1 MSTPA
6 TPARSTPDGSRRR
19 FLLLALATLVV
30 IAAIG
35 YGIYYFL
42 HGRWFE
48 STEDAYANGNI
59 VEITP
64 QVAGT
69 IVEIGAADNMLVGAG
84 QPIVKLDPNDSAV
97 ALQQAEAALAR
108 TVRQVRGL
116 YANVEGQSAD
126 LAAKEVALVKA
137 RADLERRRGLDVTGA
152 VAKEEMVHLQ
162 TAVEAAQRAVD
173 ISREQLTTTSALI
186 DDTSIATHPEVKAAA
201 AAVRKA
207 YLDYTRSTMRAPL
220 AGYVTQRSAQV
231 GQRVSPGMPL
241 MALVPLDQ
249 LWVDANFKETQ
260 LQHMRIGQP
269 VEVRSDLYGGDVV
282 YHGRVESFGIGTGSA
297 MSLLPAQNATGNWIK
312 IVQRIPV
319 RIALD
324 PKELR
329 AHPLRV
335 GLSMHVAVN
344 MHDRSGPTLA
354 QSPAGKPIYSTDIY
368 TQQIAEADARIST
381 IIRGNLGAA
390 AKQGRS
396 RHS

>member
-1 MSTPA
+1 MSTTTDTSIPN
-6 TPARSTPDGSRRR
+6 GRRR
-19 FLLLALATLVV
+19 FLLLALAVLVV
-30 IAAIG
+30 VAAIG
-35 YGIYYFL
+35 YGIYYFV

-48 STEDAYANGNI
+48 STEDAYANGNVI
-59 VEITP
+59 EITP

-69 IVEIGAADNMLVGAG
+69 IVEIGAADNMLVTAG

-126 LAAKEVALVKA
+126 LAAKEVALAKA
-137 RADLERRRGLDVTGA
+137 RADLERRRGLDTTGA
-152 VAKEEMVHLQ
+152 VSKEEILHLQ

-173 ISREQLTTTSALI
+173 VSREQLTTTRALI
-186 DDTSIATHPEVKAAA
+186 EDTSVATHPEVKAAA
-201 AAVRKA
+201 AAMRKA
-207 YLDYTRSTMRAPL
+207 YLDYVRSTMRAPV

-260 LQHMRIGQP
+260 LAHMRVGQP
-269 VEVRSDLYGGDVV
+269 VEVHSDLYGSDVT
-282 YHGRVESFGIGTGSA
+282 YHGRIESFGIGTGSA

-312 IVQRIPV
+312 IVQRVPV

-329 AHPLRV
+329 QHPLRV
-335 GLSMHVAVN
+335 GLSMHVEVN
-344 MHDRSGPTLA
+344 MHDRSGPMLT
-354 QSPAGKPIYSTDIY
+354 QSPSDKPIYATDVY
-368 TQQIAEADARIST
+368 TQQIAEADARISA
-381 IIRGNLGAA
+381 IIQDNLGLAA
-390 AKQGRS
+390 
-396 RHS
+396 RHGHSKHS